1 MLKLMNINVNING
14 KRILYDISFVA
25 NKGINIILGPNGSG
39 KTTLLRA
46 MIGMVKY
53 EGKIII
59 EGEKSYIPAEFFSPK
74 MKVID
79 VILAG
84 NKKANY
90 MYFIKRLNLEKFLDR
105 DFSSLSSGEKKLIL
119 IAKALAEGENVIMDE
134 PLSNLDIRNKYNIIK
149 ILKEINKTFIITSHE
164 LDVLKY
170 ADKIILLSE
179 GRLKFEGRLDDLS
192 EDLLSDVY
200 KIKIKKINLQN
211 EAYFI
216 PSD

>member
-14 KRILYDISFVA
+14 KRILSDISFVA

-46 MIGMVKY
+46 MIDMVKY

-211 EAYFI
+211 EAYFM

>member
-1 MLKLMNINVNING
+1 MNINVNING

-25 NKGINIILGPNGSG
+25 NKGINIILGPNGSV

-74 MKVID
+74 MKVIY

>member
-14 KRILYDISFVA
+14 KIILSDISFIA

-46 MIGMVKY
+46 MIDMVKY

-211 EAYFI
+211 EAYFM

>member
-1 MLKLMNINVNING
+1 
-14 KRILYDISFVA
+14 
-25 NKGINIILGPNGSG
+25 
-39 KTTLLRA
+39 
-46 MIGMVKY
+46 
-53 EGKIII
+53 

-134 PLSNLDIRNKYNIIK
+134 PLANLDIRNKYNIIK

-211 EAYFI
+211 EAYFM

>member
-14 KRILYDISFVA
+14 KRILSDISFIA

-211 EAYFI
+211 EAYFM

>member
-1 MLKLMNINVNING
+1 MNINVNING

>member
-14 KRILYDISFVA
+14 KRILSDISFVA

-134 PLSNLDIRNKYNIIK
+134 PLANLDIRNKYNIIK

-211 EAYFI
+211 EAYFM

>member
-53 EGKIII
+53 EGKIIV

-211 EAYFI
+211 EAYFM

>member
-1 MLKLMNINVNING
+1 MNINVNING

-46 MIGMVKY
+46 IIGMVKY
-53 EGKIII
+53 EGKIIV

>member
-14 KRILYDISFVA
+14 KRILSDISFVA

-46 MIGMVKY
+46 IIGMVKY

>member
-14 KRILYDISFVA
+14 KRILSDISFIA

-46 MIGMVKY
+46 IIGMVKY

-211 EAYFI
+211 EAYFM

>member
-14 KRILYDISFVA
+14 KRILSDISFVA

-46 MIGMVKY
+46 IIGMVKY
-53 EGKIII
+53 EGKIIV

-211 EAYFI
+211 EAYFM

>member
-14 KRILYDISFVA
+14 KRILSDISFVA

-211 EAYFI
+211 EAYFM

>member
-14 KRILYDISFVA
+14 KRILSDISFVA

-46 MIGMVKY
+46 IIGMVKY

-211 EAYFI
+211 EAYFM

>member
-1 MLKLMNINVNING
+1 MNINVNING

-46 MIGMVKY
+46 IIGMVKY
-53 EGKIII
+53 EGKIIV

-211 EAYFI
+211 EAYFM

>member
-1 MLKLMNINVNING
+1 MLKLMNINVDING
-14 KRILYDISFVA
+14 KRILSDISFVA

-53 EGKIII
+53 EGKMII

-211 EAYFI
+211 EAYFM